1 VPSHPHRPDPAAA
14 PSAPARPL
22 LPPESLLP
30 AETLGSAWGDSRGM
44 EPGPL
49 AEALL
54 NHLPEF
60 LPTYRSLVEACDDDP
75 GEPVLLMELADLV
88 SARLAAQA
96 AGRSLLERALG
107 VIEGLIES
115 LAGDESRR
123 ELVGIAFF
131 DSFSPE
137 SRRLLTPWLG
147 PQSIEVLEA
156 LETSPM

>member
-1 VPSHPHRPDPAAA
+1 MPSHHHQPAPAAA
-14 PSAPARPL
+14 PSAQ
-22 LPPESLLP
+22 PEPSLP
-30 AETLGSAWGDSRGM
+30 AEPLGAAWSDSRDG

-54 NHLPEF
+54 DHLPEF
-60 LPTYRSLVEACDDDP
+60 LPTYRRLVEACDDDP

-88 SARLAAQA
+88 SAHLAAQA
-96 AGRSLLERALG
+96 VGRSLLERALG
-107 VIEGLIES
+107 VIEGLIDS
-115 LAGDESRR
+115 LAGDEIRR

-137 SRRLLTPWLG
+137 SRRLLAPWLG

-156 LETSPM
+156 LEASPL